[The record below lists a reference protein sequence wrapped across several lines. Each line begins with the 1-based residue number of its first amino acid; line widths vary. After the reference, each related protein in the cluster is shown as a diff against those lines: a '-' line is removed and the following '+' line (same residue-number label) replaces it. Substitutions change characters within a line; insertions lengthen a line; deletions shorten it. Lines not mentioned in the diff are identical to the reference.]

1 MKPALA
7 LLRLYAYAARELPP
21 KDVANLFANP
31 QTERD
36 QIEKWVK
43 TEYGADWQWALHQY
57 KTTGKVPATGVKH

>member
-1 MKPALA
+1 MKQG
-7 LLRLYAYAARELPP
+7 
-21 KDVANLFANP
+21 DVAMALKLYKGLRAMFANP

-57 KTTGKVPATGVKH
+57 KITGKVPATGVKQ